1 VLAAATTAV
10 DPCFATAAAVWHLS
24 QSDTVAMLLLLLL
37 LPLLL
42 PLLTA
47 AAIAAVLPMAFQS
60 ASPGMLV
67 ATNATTVALC
77 LVQLL
82 PLSRLALQLCR
93 YCSC

>member
-1 VLAAATTAV
+1 MLAAATTAV

-24 QSDTVAMLLLLLL
+24 QSDTVAMLLLLL

-93 YCSC
+93 YCGC

>member
-1 VLAAATTAV
+1 MLAAATTAV

-24 QSDTVAMLLLLLL
+24 QSDTVAMLLLL

-67 ATNATTVALC
+67 ATNATAVALC
-77 LVQLL
+77 VVQLL
-82 PLSRLALQLCR
+82 PLLMLALQLCG
-93 YCSC
+93 YCGC